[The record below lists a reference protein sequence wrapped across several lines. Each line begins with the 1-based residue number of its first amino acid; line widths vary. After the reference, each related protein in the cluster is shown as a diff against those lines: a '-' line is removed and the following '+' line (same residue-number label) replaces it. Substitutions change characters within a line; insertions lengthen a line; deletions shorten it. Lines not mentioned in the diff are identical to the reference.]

1 MINDLEIYRQKQLE
15 YQNDLGMLI
24 AIADRYGD
32 TDFLQKMVEEGKL
45 DPLRVSEPEKWNS
58 LHRANIWNPSSPETI
73 RFYIN
78 KSVPVNAQDIYGMT
92 PLHYAMRAKNGDAAM
107 VLLEAGADPNIETY
121 EHKSIPLSMIGYI
134 PDRLGILKMMLDKSG
149 DVHHKNKYGETL
161 LESYYPT
168 GLEDEGWLVPVY
180 ELMKQYA

>member
-1 MINDLEIYRQKQLE
+1 MVNNLTPPSFEEKIAEAE
-15 YQNDLGMLI
+15 ELGNI
-24 AIADRYGD
+24 A
-32 TDFLQKMVEEGKL
+32 FLQKAESEGKL
-45 DPLRVSEPEKWNS
+45 DPFRISPDEKWNS

-73 RFYIN
+73 RFYID
-78 KSVPVNAQDIYGMT
+78 KGVPVNAQDIYGMT
-92 PLHYAMRAKNGDAAM
+92 PLHYAMRAENGDAAM

-121 EHKSIPLSMIGYI
+121 EHKSIPLGMIGYI
-134 PDRLGILKMMLDKSG
+134 PDRLDILKMMLDKGG

-168 GLEDEGWLVPVY
+168 GLEDEGWLIPVY